1 MKNIVLL
8 SLIFWF
14 STTVSAQNRFAGG
27 VFAGVNLTQIDGDF
41 QQGYNKRMFG
51 GGIRA
56 AMILTK
62 NFDIGT
68 ELMYNGKGAK
78 PSDSDKSSRTPNFYM
93 TMHYAEAALMAN
105 FHFDQTEEGYNSKT
119 IQIGLSYGRLL
130 NSKVEILKLSLRDT
144 IASKQF
150 LQENLK
156 NSDVNFVVGFS
167 YRLTPKIGIAARH
180 SYSLTPFFENNAP
193 RKPRTYADQRDYV
206 IGRSYF
212 LSFHLFYDFWTPEL
226 RKIKKGKKKTI
237 KKSL

>member
-1 MKNIVLL
+1 MKNIALL

-14 STTVSAQNRFAGG
+14 STTVLAQNRFAGG
-27 VFAGVNLTQIDGDF
+27 IFAGMNLTQIDGDF

-78 PSDSDKSSRTPNFYM
+78 PSDADKSSRTPNFYM

-105 FHFDQTEEGYNSKT
+105 FHFGQNEEEYNDKT
-119 IQIGLSYGRLL
+119 FQIGLSYGRLL

-156 NSDVNFVVGFS
+156 SSDVNFVVGFS
-167 YRLTPKIGIAARH
+167 YRFTPKIGISMRH
-180 SYSLTPFFENNAP
+180 SYSLTPFFENNTP
-193 RKPRTYADQRDYV
+193 LKPRTNADQKNYV

-212 LSFHLFYDFWTPEL
+212 LSMHLFYDLWTPEL
-226 RKIKKGKKKTI
+226 RKIKKGKKKVI
-237 KKSL
+237 KK

>member
-1 MKNIVLL
+1 MKNIALL

-14 STTVSAQNRFAGG
+14 STTISAQNRFAGG
-27 VFAGVNLTQIDGDF
+27 IFAGMNHTQIDGDF
-41 QQGYNKRMFG
+41 QQGYNKKMFG

-78 PSDSDKSSRTPNFYM
+78 PSDADKSSRTPNFYM

-105 FHFDQTEEGYNSKT
+105 FHFDQNEEGYNSKT

-130 NSKVEILKLSLRDT
+130 SSKVEILKLSLRDT

-150 LQENLK
+150 SQENLK
-156 NSDVNFVVGFS
+156 NSDVSLVVGFS
-167 YRLTPKIGIAARH
+167 YRFTPKIGVSMRH

-193 RKPRTYADQRDYV
+193 LKPRTSADQRNYV
-206 IGRSYF
+206 IGRSYV
-212 LSFHLFYDFWTPEL
+212 DTGCREIDK
-226 RKIKKGKKKTI
+226 RAGG
-237 KKSL
+237 